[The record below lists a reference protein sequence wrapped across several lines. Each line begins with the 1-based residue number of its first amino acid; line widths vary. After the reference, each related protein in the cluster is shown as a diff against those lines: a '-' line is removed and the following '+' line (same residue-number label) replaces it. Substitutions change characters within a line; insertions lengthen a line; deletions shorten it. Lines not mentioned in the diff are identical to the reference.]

1 MARLNR
7 AQLEA
12 KIARLTDDLAKA
24 NEKVEDRDSTIEQ
37 HLTTIADRDSTIRGL
52 NAEIGRKDSTI
63 EQVNRA
69 NESLREELQL
79 TREQRDQVL
88 LLVESAVDCLK
99 PAFGDMQFHDAV
111 SDGTSVLVVLKAADG
126 LALVTLDPADRSL
139 TLTDSDDNVDS
150 IRVDIGQNGK
160 LTRPELKA
168 IRDFRGQVLLA
179 RTVSNGHVLGDELD
193 MLAAPNGVNNGLA
206 AALVTKS

>member
-1 MARLNR
+1 MARLSR

-12 KIARLTDDLAKA
+12 KVNRLTDDLAKA
-24 NEKVEDRDSTIEQ
+24 NEKVLNRDGI
-37 HLTTIADRDSTIRGL
+37 IADRDADIASL
-52 NAEIGRKDSTI
+52 NREAARKDGAI
-63 EQVNRA
+63 ERLTRA
-69 NESLREELQL
+69 NENLTEELRL
-79 TREQRDQVL
+79 TREERDQVL
-88 LLVESAVDCLK
+88 LLVESAIGCLK

-111 SDGTSVLVVLKAADG
+111 SDGSRVLVVLKAADG

-139 TLTDSDDNVDS
+139 TLTDPDDNVDS
-150 IRVDIGQNGK
+150 VRVDIGRNGK
-160 LTRPELKA
+160 LTRAELKS

-179 RTVSNGHVLGDELD
+179 KSVSNGHVLSDELD